1 MGLGLRKMEIY
12 GILLAGIAPN
22 RLTTTL
28 KRDLM
33 RQKELFRLLE
43 RQLQD
48 YESQLSILNKRWPSY
63 PEGSLRT
70 RVRNDTPSFTRRM
83 TFEGQLLEIRIH
95 PHTRD
100 NQRLIADLT
109 EKRVAV
115 HCRPLLK
122 QNIRALRSALS
133 KLQVYDPNQYIQPRI
148 PSTDESDDSD
158 DFPLVL
164 PDRVFLPGQLNT
176 GKWIRDTLTGNYRT
190 NPYFPKD
197 LKHESNAGR
206 WLRSKSEA
214 DWDDELTEAGAL
226 FRYDS
231 EIRLKSGKVI
241 YADFVVLLPA
251 ENRLVIIEHF
261 GRMDDPRYAMKNMRR
276 LQEYAE
282 SGYILGRDLFF
293 TMETKASPLTRSQIR
308 ATMRQAG
315 LLPAGRDRSGP

>member
-1 MGLGLRKMEIY
+1 MQQ
-12 GILLAGIAPN
+12 IL
-22 RLTTTL
+22 
-28 KRDLM
+28 
-33 RQKELFRLLE
+33 LFRLLE
-43 RQLQD
+43 QLLSD
-48 YESQLSILNKRWPSY
+48 YETLLSLLERRWSIY
-63 PEGSLRT
+63 PRGSLRT
-70 RVRNDTPSFTRRM
+70 KIRGGTPYFTR
-83 TFEGQLLEIRIH
+83 QLSVQGRRTEIPIH
-95 PHTRD
+95 LHTKD
-100 NQRLIADLT
+100 GWRLLLQLF
-109 EKRVAV
+109 EKRAV
-115 HCRPLLK
+115 FHGRRVLRR
-122 QNIRALRSALS
+122 NIKALTDALS
-133 KLQVYDPNQYIQPRI
+133 KLKVYDPEENAGI
-148 PSTDESDDSD
+148 DAFLFHSDPQHTEYEEDLIRKG
-158 DFPLVL
+158 LVL

-190 NPYFPKD
+190 NPYSLED
-197 LKHESNAGR
+197 LKHESSAGR
-206 WLRSKSEA
+206 WFRSKSEA

-315 LLPAGRDRSGP
+315 LLPIGAQGGS

>member
-1 MGLGLRKMEIY
+1 
-12 GILLAGIAPN
+12 
-22 RLTTTL
+22 
-28 KRDLM
+28 
-33 RQKELFRLLE
+33 
-43 RQLQD
+43 
-48 YESQLSILNKRWPSY
+48 
-63 PEGSLRT
+63 
-70 RVRNDTPSFTRRM
+70 M
-83 TFEGQLLEIRIH
+83 TFEGQLLEIPIH

-100 NQRLIADLT
+100 NQRLISELV

-122 QNIRALRSALS
+122 QNIRVLRSALS
-133 KLQVYDPNQYIQPRI
+133 KLQVYDPNQYIQLRI
-148 PSTDESDDSD
+148 PSTDDSD
-158 DFPLVL
+158 DFPLIL
-164 PDRVFLPGQLNT
+164 PDRVFLSGQLNT
-176 GKWIRDTLTGNYRT
+176 GKWIRDTLIGNYRT
-190 NPYFPKD
+190 NPHFLED

-261 GRMDDPRYAMKNMRR
+261 GRMDDPPYAMKNMRR

-315 LLPAGRDRSGP
+315 LL

>member
-1 MGLGLRKMEIY
+1 MAAE
-12 GILLAGIAPN
+12 
-22 RLTTTL
+22 
-28 KRDLM
+28 
-33 RQKELFRLLE
+33 Q
-43 RQLQD
+43 
-48 YESQLSILNKRWPSY
+48 
-63 PEGSLRT
+63 
-70 RVRNDTPSFTRRM
+70 
-83 TFEGQLLEIRIH
+83 
-95 PHTRD
+95 
-100 NQRLIADLT
+100 
-109 EKRVAV
+109 
-115 HCRPLLK
+115 
-122 QNIRALRSALS
+122 
-133 KLQVYDPNQYIQPRI
+133 
-148 PSTDESDDSD
+148 
-158 DFPLVL
+158 PLVL

-190 NPYFPKD
+190 NPYFLED
-197 LKHESNAGR
+197 LKHESSAGR

-261 GRMDDPRYAMKNMRR
+261 GRMDDPSYAMKNMRR

-308 ATMRQAG
+308 ATMRQVG
-315 LLPAGRDRSGP
+315 LLPAGRGRGGA

>member
-1 MGLGLRKMEIY
+1 MMTQTELFSSLDTLCHNYET
-12 GILLAGIAPN
+12 LLVSLN
-22 RLTTTL
+22 RLS
-28 KRDLM
+28 
-33 RQKELFRLLE
+33 
-43 RQLQD
+43 
-48 YESQLSILNKRWPSY
+48 ESC
-63 PEGSLRT
+63 PEGSLFET
-70 RVRNDTPSFTRRM
+70 VRNGQRYCSRRVM
-83 TFEGQLLEIRIH
+83 YNGQRTQIAIPLNTKDGLRLLRQL
-95 PHTRD
+95 R
-100 NQRLIADLT
+100 
-109 EKRVAV
+109 EKRVIM
-115 HCRPLLK
+115 HGRRLLRK
-122 QNIRALRSALS
+122 NIRVIKKALS
-133 KLQVYDPNQYIQPRI
+133 QLTLYDPDQLSRM
-148 PSTDESDDSD
+148 PSTKELLEEAVADSQ
-158 DFPLVL
+158 PLSGALSPL
-164 PDRVFLPGQLNT
+164 PDRVFLPSQLNA

-190 NPYFPKD
+190 NPYFLED
-197 LKHESNAGR
+197 LKHESSAGR

-241 YADFVVLLPA
+241 YADFVVLLPG

-315 LLPAGRDRSGP
+315 LL

>member
-1 MGLGLRKMEIY
+1 MEIIRGNHSY
-12 GILLAGIAPN
+12 YSLNTLTNGKHIQTAIKPN
-22 RLTTTL
+22 TEEGAHLICRL
-28 KRDLM
+28 R
-33 RQKELFRLLE
+33 
-43 RQLQD
+43 
-48 YESQLSILNKRWPSY
+48 
-63 PEGSLRT
+63 
-70 RVRNDTPSFTRRM
+70 
-83 TFEGQLLEIRIH
+83 
-95 PHTRD
+95 
-100 NQRLIADLT
+100 
-109 EKRVAV
+109 EKRVV
-115 HCRPLLK
+115 IHGRRVLRK
-122 QNIRALRSALS
+122 NIQVLRKALQT
-133 KLQVYDPNQYIQPRI
+133 LQVYDPETYAGRAIQLDHI
-148 PSTDESDDSD
+148 A
-158 DFPLVL
+158 L

-190 NPYFPKD
+190 NPYFLED
-197 LKHESNAGR
+197 LKHESSAGR

-261 GRMDDPRYAMKNMRR
+261 GRMDDPRYAMKNMHR

-308 ATMRQAG
+308 ATMRQVG
-315 LLPAGRDRSGP
+315 LLPVGDRGRQ